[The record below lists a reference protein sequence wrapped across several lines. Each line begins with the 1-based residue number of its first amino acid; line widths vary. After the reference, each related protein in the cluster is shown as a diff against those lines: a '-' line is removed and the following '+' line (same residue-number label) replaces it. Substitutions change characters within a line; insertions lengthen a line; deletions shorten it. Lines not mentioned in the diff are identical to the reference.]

1 MPLHGRGK
9 LFPALSLEQKKD
21 LRMTSSSLLYS
32 WHGTDASGTPVSGQT
47 PGRSPAYVRAAL
59 IRQGI
64 TVASL
69 WPASGLTFRLPK
81 RREKADPAGFSR
93 QLATLLRAG
102 VPLLQA
108 FEVMGRSGCDAAQ
121 AALLGRL
128 KQDVASG
135 LGLADALQRHPAW
148 FDALYCNL
156 VRVGEHSGTLD
167 RQLEQLA
174 GMLEQRRVLHK
185 KVRKAMIYP
194 LLLLLTGLGVSAI
207 LLLEVIPKFE
217 SMFSGMGTTLPAFT
231 QWVIDLSTGL
241 SRFAPLLLVM
251 GVVLGFALRQ
261 LYRQHTPAR
270 LWISRRVLGLPVF
283 GKLLGQAALARFARS
298 LATSYGAGVALLDAL
313 VTVAGVTG
321 GELHEQAVL
330 RLRQG
335 MANGQGLNQAMA
347 SEPLFPPLLV
357 QLTAIGESSGT
368 LDQMLE
374 KAASHY
380 EEQVSQALDQLT
392 SLLEP
397 AIVLILGLL
406 VGGLVVAMY
415 LPIFQLGSLI

>member
-1 MPLHGRGK
+1 MTTPT
-9 LFPALSLEQKKD
+9 SL
-21 LRMTSSSLLYS
+21 YN
-32 WHGTDASGTPVSGQT
+32 WHGTDANGVPVSGQT
-47 PGRSPAYVRAAL
+47 PGRSPAYVRAGL

-69 WPASGLTFRLPK
+69 RPASGLTFSLPK

-93 QLATLLRAG
+93 QLATLLKAG

-108 FEVMGRSGCDAAQ
+108 FEVMGRSGGDAALT
-121 AALLGRL
+121 ALLARL

-135 LGLADALQRHPAW
+135 LGLADALQRHPGW

-156 VRVGEHSGTLD
+156 VRVGEQSGTLD

-217 SMFSGMGTTLPAFT
+217 GMFSGMGAQLPAFT

-251 GVVLGFALRQ
+251 AVLLGFAVRQ
-261 LYRQHTPAR
+261 LYRQHAPAR
-270 LWISRRVLGLPVF
+270 LWIAQRVLDLPVF
-283 GKLLGQAALARFARS
+283 GTLLGQAALARFARS
-298 LATSYGAGVALLDAL
+298 LATSYGAGVPLLDAL
-313 VTVAGVTG
+313 GTVARVTG
-321 GELHEQAVL
+321 GDLHEQAVL

-335 MANGQGLNQAMA
+335 MANGQGLNQAMGA
-347 SEPLFPPLLV
+347 EPLFPPLLV

>member
-1 MPLHGRGK
+1 
-9 LFPALSLEQKKD
+9 
-21 LRMTSSSLLYS
+21 MTSSTLLYN
-32 WHGTDASGTPVSGQT
+32 WHGTDANGTPVSGQT
-47 PGRSPAYVRAAL
+47 PGRSPAYVRAGL

-64 TVASL
+64 KVASL
-69 WPASGLTFRLPK
+69 RPAGGLTWRWPK
-81 RREKADPAGFSR
+81 RRAQANPAGFSR
-93 QLATLLRAG
+93 QLATLLKAG

-121 AALLGRL
+121 AALLDRL

-135 LGLADALQRHPAW
+135 LGLADALQRHPGW

-156 VRVGEHSGTLD
+156 VRVGEQSGTLD

-174 GMLEQRRVLHK
+174 AMLEQRQALHK

-207 LLLEVIPKFE
+207 LLLEVIPRFE
-217 SMFSGMGTTLPAFT
+217 QLFAGFDTALPALT

-241 SRFAPLLLVM
+241 GRSAPLLVVM
-251 GVVLGFALRQ
+251 GAVLGFAGRQ
-261 LYRQHTPAR
+261 LYRQHAPAR
-270 LWISRRVLGLPVF
+270 LWISRRVLSLPVF

-298 LATSYGAGVALLDAL
+298 LATSYAAGVPLLDAL
-313 VTVAGVTG
+313 GTVARVCG
-321 GELHEQAVL
+321 GDLHEQAVL

-347 SEPLFPPLLV
+347 SEALFPPLLV

-380 EEQVSQALDQLT
+380 EEQVSQSLDQLT

>member
-1 MPLHGRGK
+1 MNPSTH
-9 LFPALSLEQKKD
+9 
-21 LRMTSSSLLYS
+21 LYT
-32 WHGTDASGTPVSGQT
+32 WRGTDASGADVSGQVS
-47 PGRSPAYVRAAL
+47 GRSPAYARAGL
-59 IRQGI
+59 QRQGI
-64 TVASL
+64 RVLSL
-69 WPASGLTFRLPK
+69 RAAGGFEWRLP
-81 RREKADPAGFSR
+81 RAREKTDPAGFSR
-93 QLATLLRAG
+93 QLATLLKAG

-121 AALLGRL
+121 AALLSRL

-156 VRVGEHSGTLD
+156 VRVGEQSGTLD

-174 GMLEQRRVLHK
+174 GMLEQHRALHK
-185 KVRKAMIYP
+185 KVRKAMVYP

-217 SMFSGMGTTLPAFT
+217 SMFSGMGAALPAFT

-241 SRFAPLLLVM
+241 SRFAPLLLVI
-251 GVVLGFALRQ
+251 GVVLGLAVRQ
-261 LYRQHTPAR
+261 LYRQHAPAR
-270 LWISRRVLGLPVF
+270 LWISRRVLGLPLF
-283 GKLLGQAALARFARS
+283 GKLLREAALARFARS
-298 LATSYGAGVALLDAL
+298 LATSYGAGVPLLDAL
-313 VTVAGVTG
+313 GTVARVIGD
-321 GELHEQAVL
+321 ELHEQAVL

-347 SEPLFPPLLV
+347 GELLFPALLV

-380 EEQVSQALDQLT
+380 EEQVCRLRNTNGSTCACRH
-392 SLLEP
+392 P
-397 AIVLILGLL
+397 AARTARIRFARGRTFRCSATWRCA
-406 VGGLVVAMY
+406 GGAQPAKRVSARATRW
-415 LPIFQLGSLI
+415 SR

>member
-1 MPLHGRGK
+1 MNPSTH
-9 LFPALSLEQKKD
+9 
-21 LRMTSSSLLYS
+21 LYS
-32 WHGTDASGTPVSGQT
+32 WHGTDANGTPVSGQT
-47 PGRSPAYVRAAL
+47 AGRSPAYVRAGL

-64 TVASL
+64 KVASL
-69 WPASGLTFRLPK
+69 RPAGGLRSSLPK

-121 AALLGRL
+121 AGLLNRL
-128 KQDVASG
+128 QQDVASG
-135 LGLADALQRHPAW
+135 LGLADAMQRHPGW
-148 FDALYCNL
+148 FDGLYCNL
-156 VRVGEHSGTLD
+156 VRVGEQSGTLD

-174 GMLEQRRVLHK
+174 GMLEQRQVLHK

-207 LLLEVIPKFE
+207 LLLEVIPRFE
-217 SMFSGMGTTLPAFT
+217 RLFAGFDAQLPAFT
-231 QWVIDLSTGL
+231 RWVIDLSTGL
-241 SRFAPLLLVM
+241 GRYAPLLLVM
-251 GVVLGFALRQ
+251 GVVLGFAVRQ
-261 LYRQHTPAR
+261 LYRQHAPTR

-298 LATSYGAGVALLDAL
+298 LATAYSAGVPLLDAL
-313 VTVAGVTG
+313 GTVARVSG
-321 GELHEQAVL
+321 GDLHQQAVL

-335 MANGQGLNQAMA
+335 MANGLGLNQAMA
-347 SEPLFPPLLV
+347 TEPLFPPLLV

-380 EEQVSQALDQLT
+380 QDQVGQALEQLT

>member
-1 MPLHGRGK
+1 
-9 LFPALSLEQKKD
+9 
-21 LRMTSSSLLYS
+21 MTSSSLLYR
-32 WHGTDASGTPVSGQT
+32 WHGTDANGTPVSGQT
-47 PGRSPAYVRAAL
+47 PGRSPAYVRAGL

-69 WPASGLTFRLPK
+69 RPASGLAFSLPK

-93 QLATLLRAG
+93 QLATLLKAG

-108 FEVMGRSGCDAAQ
+108 FEVMGRSGCNAAQ
-121 AALLGRL
+121 AALLERL

-156 VRVGEHSGTLD
+156 VRVGEQSGTLD

-217 SMFSGMGTTLPAFT
+217 SMFSGMGAALPAFT
-231 QWVIDLSTGL
+231 QWVINLSTGL

-251 GVVLGFALRQ
+251 GLMLGVAVRQ
-261 LYRQHTPAR
+261 LYRQHAPAR
-270 LWISRRVLGLPVF
+270 LWISGRVLGLPVF

-298 LATSYGAGVALLDAL
+298 LATSYGAGVPLLDAL
-313 VTVAGVTG
+313 GTVARVTG
-321 GELHEQAVL
+321 GDLHEQAVL

-347 SEPLFPPLLV
+347 GEPLFPPLLV

>member
-1 MPLHGRGK
+1 
-9 LFPALSLEQKKD
+9 
-21 LRMTSSSLLYS
+21 MTQSTLLYT
-32 WHGTDASGTPVSGQT
+32 WHGTDANGTPVSGQT
-47 PGRSPAYVRAAL
+47 PGRSPAYVRAGL

-64 TVASL
+64 KVASL
-69 WPASGLTFRLPK
+69 RPAGGLGFSLPK
-81 RREKADPAGFSR
+81 RRAKADPAGFSR
-93 QLATLLRAG
+93 QLATLLKAG

-121 AALLGRL
+121 AGLLERL
-128 KQDVASG
+128 KQDVAAG
-135 LGLADALQRHPAW
+135 LGLADALQRHPGW

-156 VRVGEHSGTLD
+156 VRVGEQSGTLD

-194 LLLLLTGLGVSAI
+194 LMLLLTGLGVSAI

-217 SMFSGMGTTLPAFT
+217 SMFSGMGVALPAFT

-251 GVVLGFALRQ
+251 GVVLGFAMRQ
-261 LYRQHTPAR
+261 LHRQHAPAR
-270 LWISRRVLGLPVF
+270 LWIARRALGLPVF
-283 GKLLGQAALARFARS
+283 GRLLGQAALARFARS
-298 LATSYGAGVALLDAL
+298 LATSYSAGVPLLDAL
-313 VTVAGVTG
+313 GTVARVSG
-321 GELHEQAVL
+321 GDLHEQAVL

-335 MANGQGLNQAMA
+335 MANGQGLHQAMA
-347 SEPLFPPLLV
+347 AEPLFPPLLV

-380 EEQVSQALDQLT
+380 EEQVSQALEQLT

-397 AIVLILGLL
+397 AIVLVLGLL